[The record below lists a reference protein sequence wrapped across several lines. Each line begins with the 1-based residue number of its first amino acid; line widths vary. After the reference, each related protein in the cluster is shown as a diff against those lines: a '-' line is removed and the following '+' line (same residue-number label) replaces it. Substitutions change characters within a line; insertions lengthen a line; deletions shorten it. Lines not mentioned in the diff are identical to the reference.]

1 MKRVFFGAG
10 LGAMLLVFAMPIT
23 AQHDDGPMRELEQC
37 RELDG
42 DDQRLSCYDRIGETP
57 SVVAATTVKTET
69 SPVVDT
75 TAAIDVQE
83 QDSQYVELTDDIGL
97 PKKAQPADDYNTVL
111 ATISRCELASNR
123 IFYFYFE
130 NGQIWKYIGRKQLKY
145 RDCSG
150 EAEIK
155 EDRFGFELQL
165 DGETRSVRVARVK

>member
-1 MKRVFFGAG
+1 MKRMFSRAGFGAT
-10 LGAMLLVFAMPIT
+10 LLVFAMPIT

-83 QDSQYVELTDDIGL
+83 QESQYAELTDDIGL
-97 PKKAQPADDYNTVL
+97 PKTADDMSIVQ
-111 ATISRCELASNR
+111 ATISNCGQASNR
-123 IFYFYFE
+123 MFYFYFE
-130 NGQIWKYIGRKQLKY
+130 NGQIWKYIGRKKLKI
-145 RDCSG
+145 RDCDR
-150 EAEIK
+150 EAKII
-155 EDRFGFELQL
+155 EDGFGFALQME
-165 DGETRSVRVARVK
+165 GESGSLRIKRVK

>member
-1 MKRVFFGAG
+1 MKRMFSRAGFGAT
-10 LGAMLLVFAMPIT
+10 LLMFAVPIA
-23 AQHDDGPMRELEQC
+23 AQHGDGPMQELEQC

-42 DDQRLSCYDRIGETP
+42 DDQRLICYDRIGQAP
-57 SVVAATTVKTET
+57 PVVATTVA
-69 SPVVDT
+69 V
-75 TAAIDVQE
+75 DVQKN
-83 QDSQYVELTDDIGL
+83 DSQYGELTDDIGL
-97 PKKAQPADDYNTVL
+97 PKKAQEADAEKIVV

-150 EAEIK
+150 EAEIQ

-165 DGETRSVRVARVK
+165 EGDTRSVRVARVK